1 MLKKQKIVVFDFDGT
16 LSASDSNKEFIKYCF
31 AHSMRP
37 WLFSPM
43 ILLGAGL
50 SLFDRKDTDLR
61 RRPIAK
67 LWREIMRR
75 FVSKKLVRCLAPD
88 FIKEHLSRR
97 FAWAAKCVSEQRKE
111 KNVMVILISA
121 GPDYLIPHLVSDMD
135 FDVVLC
141 SQMQKNRP
149 WKFNTLCWGSGKVAA
164 LKKWAKENNVQPI
177 VLRSY
182 GDSYGDMPL
191 MKLAKE
197 QIWID
202 SKTGNRR
209 I

>member
-1 MLKKQKIVVFDFDGT
+1 MLKNQKVVVFDFDGT

-31 AHSMRP
+31 VHSMRP
-37 WLFSPM
+37 WLFSPA

-75 FVSKKLVRCLAPD
+75 FVSEKLVRRLAPD
-88 FIKEHLSRR
+88 FIKQHRNRR
-97 FAWAAKCVSEQRKE
+97 FDWAAKCIAEEGRAKDVK
-111 KNVMVILISA
+111 VILISA
-121 GPDYLIPHLVSDMD
+121 GPDYLIPELVKDMD

-141 SQMQKNRP
+141 SQMQKHHP
-149 WKFNTLCWGSGKVAA
+149 WKFNFLCWGSGKVAA
-164 LKKWAKENNVQPI
+164 LERWAKQNKVQPI
-177 VLRSY
+177 ILRSY

-209 I
+209 V